1 MATADTESLRKD
13 AVRTAFI
20 LARIPAGRRG
30 LAGPATSAR
39 SLRLADCATAAKPV
53 SSECMKVQVLERAF
67 DILELLSREQCGLG
81 LTDIGQRLDLHKSTV
96 HRLLASLRQRGYIE
110 KTAEGTYRLGME
122 FIELSSLHLNNL
134 ELKTEAQPL
143 LRELAKRVNNTV
155 FLAML
160 QDNEVVYI
168 DKMET
173 HNSLRKY
180 SIIGKRAP
188 LHCTALGKA
197 MLSGRADTEIKETFA
212 QRGLTKYTPKTFA
225 AIDRLVT
232 EIGKT
237 RTRGWSV
244 DDEEYE
250 KGVRCVGAPI
260 RDYRNQVIGAVSTSG
275 SVAMIPRDKV
285 KEIAGSV
292 KAAAL
297 EISRRMG
304 YRGD

>member
-1 MATADTESLRKD
+1 MTAKQ
-13 AVRTAFI
+13 
-20 LARIPAGRRG
+20 
-30 LAGPATSAR
+30 
-39 SLRLADCATAAKPV
+39 V
-53 SSECMKVQVLERAF
+53 SSESMKVQVLERAF
-67 DILELLSREQCGLG
+67 DIVELLSREQHGLS

-96 HRLLASLRQRGYIE
+96 HRLLQSLKDRGYIE
-110 KTAEGTYRLGME
+110 KMTGGNYRLGME

-143 LRELAKRVNNTV
+143 LRGLAAEVNNTV

-160 QDNEVVYI
+160 QDDEVVYI

-173 HNSLRKY
+173 HSSLRKY
-180 SIIGKRAP
+180 SIIGRRAP

-197 MLSGRADTEIKETFA
+197 MLAGRSDTEIRETYGNKPPKRF
-212 QRGLTKYTPKTFA
+212 TPKTFTDV
-225 AIDRLVT
+225 DRLVA

-237 RTRGWSV
+237 RARGWSV

-250 KGVRCVGAPI
+250 KGIRCVGAPI

-275 SVAMIPRDKV
+275 SVSMIQKDRV
-285 KEIAGSV
+285 KEIGGTVS
-292 KAAAL
+292 KAAL

-304 YRGD
+304 YRGDEPVCAAAAAGENRNGSPGRETRSC